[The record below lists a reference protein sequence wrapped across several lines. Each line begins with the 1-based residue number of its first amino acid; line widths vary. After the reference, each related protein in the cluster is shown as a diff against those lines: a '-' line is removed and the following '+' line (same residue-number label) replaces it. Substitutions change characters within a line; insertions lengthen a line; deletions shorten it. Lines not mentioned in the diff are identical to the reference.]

1 MYAPAAGKFLISYI
15 SSEFLLYVF
24 VWSFALSKNIRKG
37 NIHSSECCSIFLLYT
52 ICFKQLRLLRL
63 LDKQKRMCSS
73 VPRAS
78 SPDHCRQ
85 LFSLGISSRDAAKLR
100 GLVWLQKK
108 RAHSALQAIIVRTD
122 GRTGD
127 WIEWLFFNKSQFGK
141 RFTNSQISSFSDTFS
156 HLHMCVICLCPAS
169 PEQTMSWRKMASE
182 CLIEGT
188 SCKNPPS
195 PKSKWLTLPH
205 TLKKIYIFFF

>member
-1 MYAPAAGKFLISYI
+1 M
-15 SSEFLLYVF
+15 
-24 VWSFALSKNIRKG
+24 
-37 NIHSSECCSIFLLYT
+37 HSSECCSIFLLYT

-108 RAHSALQAIIVRTD
+108 EHTARPRQYLSGQMDKQEIGLSDVFSTKVNSANVSPIP
-122 GRTGD
+122 
-127 WIEWLFFNKSQFGK
+127 K
-141 RFTNSQISSFSDTFS
+141 
-156 HLHMCVICLCPAS
+156 LCPF
-169 PEQTMSWRKMASE
+169 
-182 CLIEGT
+182 
-188 SCKNPPS
+188 
-195 PKSKWLTLPH
+195 LTLFH
-205 TLKKIYIFFF
+205 ICIFVLFACAPRHLSKQVMKENGLRMSD